1 MSSMVWLR
9 GGIPRRTPP
18 GSSVHGSAR
27 LSSLVAA
34 RGFRQGRLG
43 ERCEGV
49 GFLISISPL
58 TVCGPRVSSGETWRE
73 LVEVREVQFGFS
85 FRLLAPLFAAHGF
98 RQGVMAGAR
107 GNQGGSCQ
115 GFRTGTQASPKPDF
129 WESENRVGEKCW
141 AEMRSSRGGWGRGG
155 GSLVFHFAFSPHCL
169 RPAGFVRGDLAGALG
184 SQGGSCQGVRTGT
197 QASPKPDFSESENR
211 ELGGFGRK

>member
-129 WESENRVGEKCW
+129 WESENRVGEI
-141 AEMRSSRGGWGRGG
+141 GRASCREVQFGFSFRLLASLFAACGFRQGRLG
-155 GSLVFHFAFSPHCL
+155 GSSWKSGRLMP
-169 RPAGFVRGDLAGALG
+169 
-184 SQGGSCQGVRTGT
+184 GGQDRDSGQPET
-197 QASPKPDFSESENR
+197 
-211 ELGGFGRK
+211 